1 MKSDEVKE
9 KHTKIVNVRV
19 SEQIYQRMKILDEMG
34 IKTIS
39 EFLREGLND
48 RVDEEFEKYLKRRD
62 QVEVIKEISQELTIE

>member
-1 MKSDEVKE
+1 MNSDEVKE

-39 EFLREGLND
+39 EFLREGLSD
-48 RVDEEFEKYLKRRD
+48 RVDAEFEKYLKRRE
-62 QVEVIKEISQELTIE
+62 QEKIVEEISQELKIE